1 MFLKISQNCRCQPVT
16 LLKKRL
22 WHKCFPVNF
31 AKFLRTQPATLLKE
45 KLWRKCFPVNSA
57 NLLRTPLLQSTSSRL
72 LLKKKEKT
80 KIFSFMKCKVYFSC
94 FKQKQP
100 KEVFY
105 KSKIIFTIF
114 FATWVSLGSKTF
126 PSYFILF
133 SELALVSKW
142 RYVSYW
148 FGVSLNF
155 RWPYC
160 FNLSNSR
167 YEVCGNISGKRFI
180 WQFYPNVLNFRSG

>member
-1 MFLKISQNCRCQPVT
+1 MKELFLKTSQNSQERTCARVSFLAKSLWHRCIPVNFAKFLRPAT

-57 NLLRTPLLQSTSSRL
+57 NLLRTPLLQSTSWRL

-80 KIFSFMKCKVYFSC
+80 KICSFTKCKVYFSC

-114 FATWVSLGSKTF
+114 FAT
-126 PSYFILF
+126 
-133 SELALVSKW
+133 
-142 RYVSYW
+142 
-148 FGVSLNF
+148 
-155 RWPYC
+155 
-160 FNLSNSR
+160 
-167 YEVCGNISGKRFI
+167 
-180 WQFYPNVLNFRSG
+180 